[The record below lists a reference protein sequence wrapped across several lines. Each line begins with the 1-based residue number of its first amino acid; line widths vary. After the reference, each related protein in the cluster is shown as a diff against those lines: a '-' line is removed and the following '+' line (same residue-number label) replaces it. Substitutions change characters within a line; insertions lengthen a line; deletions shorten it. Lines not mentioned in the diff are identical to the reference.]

1 MSDKLKPCPFC
12 GGEKLKIDCRS
23 RDAIETYSVRCN
35 KCHARGGTTSIYKGG
50 VLANQGYAALKELQ
64 EQAKLKAIEAWNTR
78 KPMDKV
84 VEQLEENTS
93 LMRSGCRHC
102 FAMEDCDEIG
112 DCGTALMYK
121 AIEIV
126 KGGWK

>member
-1 MSDKLKPCPFC
+1 MTDRLTPCPFC

-50 VLANQGYAALKELQ
+50 VLANQRCAALKELQ
-64 EQAKLKAIEAWNTR
+64 EQAIEEAIEAWNTR
-78 KPMDKV
+78 KPIDKV
-84 VEQLEENTS
+84 VEQLES
-93 LMRSGCRHC
+93 LETYKQTVT
-102 FAMEDCDEIG
+102 MEKHPFCASEIE
-112 DCGTALMYK
+112 TISKKK

-126 KGGWK
+126 KGGAE